1 MAPIVKLIVLGAT
14 GGTGRQVVTQ
24 ALEAGHEVT
33 VLARDR
39 SKVNIQHDRLR
50 VVEGD
55 VENNAALSAAMSGQD
70 AVISALGRGMS
81 FASKSL
87 MERAVPGILVTM
99 QAQGVKRL
107 MFTSAMGVGESYRG
121 SPLPAKI
128 FFRTLLRGIYADKA
142 IGEEMIR
149 NSRLEWTIVQPGRL
163 TDGPL
168 TKAYRVS
175 ERVPMSGMAVIS
187 RADTAHFLVERVGDR
202 STINKTLIVAN

>member
-1 MAPIVKLIVLGAT
+1 MAPIVKLLVLGAT

-24 ALEAGHEVT
+24 ALDAGHDVT

-39 SKVNIQHDRLR
+39 SKVTIQHDRLR
-50 VVEGD
+50 VLEGD
-55 VENNAALSAAMSGQD
+55 VENNAALSAAVGGQD

-81 FASKSL
+81 FASKGL
-87 MERAVPGILVTM
+87 IEHVVPGMLSAM
-99 QAQGVKRL
+99 QTQGVRRL

-121 SPLPAKI
+121 SPLLAKI

-142 IGEEMIR
+142 IGEQMIR
-149 NSRLEWTIVQPGRL
+149 NSRLEWTIVQPGKL

-175 ERVPMSGMAVIS
+175 ERVPKSGMAAIS
-187 RADTAHFLVERVGDR
+187 RADTAHFIVHRINDQ
-202 STINKTLIVAN
+202 STYRKTLILAP